1 MRLRNVSLLC
11 AAVLLAACSSA
22 GDTGK
27 NPQDFSNNDAQVLF
41 DPLAITGQAVI
52 PFPFD
57 GLFAGFSSPTL
68 NIPLVDPTDPTAAAN
83 ALPVAANMV
92 DGFSTTASLF
102 IDVTGQLDYNSDPTD
117 AGSVANHLLI
127 INTKTHALLTVANGD
142 FVVQNSLATAH
153 DLATNTDTPIA
164 TQRSRILILLEHP
177 LQPATTYLAA
187 FTKGVKTVQGAGVTA
202 SDEFLIASSATPLD
216 QQTNPALK
224 QFTPPQIATLENL
237 RSQLI
242 YPAVQALGSA
252 PISIPPSQL
261 LLAWTFTTESIGDTL
276 KLIAANP
283 PTSDIG
289 VQVADTRQNTASPG
303 FPGLGDAEVYAG
315 ITKIPY
321 YLNVPATPVPVGSPA
336 TSNSQLPLSGF
347 WHADPNKPT
356 QVPNPVDPKNPSIGK
371 FLGKVPCTAFA
382 AGVTLPDGKTAQP
395 SASTTACFSAL
406 DQSPDN
412 MHIETIP
419 VLMTVPNASSGQTE
433 PANGWPVVIFQHG
446 ITRNRLDMLAVAD
459 GLAKAGFV
467 VVAID
472 LPLHGI
478 TDTDDMPTD
487 ANYSPF
493 YDNQLF
499 AQAAP
504 SLMTTERTFNL
515 DLQNNSTSAPGPD
528 GKIDGSGSHFINLP
542 SLITS
547 RDNIRQA
554 VSDLLTLA
562 NTLKTA
568 GGIAVAG
575 AGPLKIDPTKIR
587 FFGHSLGAIVGST
600 LLGVDNGGL
609 FGAAVLANPG
619 GGIAKLLDASG
630 TIGPNIAGGLAASG
644 VQQGSDDYETFI
656 RFAQQLIDPA
666 DPINYAKLAR
676 ANHKIDMIEV
686 IGDAVVP
693 NSADTTCPAKLSL
706 AGINSPQQL
715 ADDCPSV
722 PLIESGIQP
731 TDPTTGKPIFQ
742 QDVTI
747 EPGYLAGTAP
757 LWAEMVLTPIGPI
770 TPPVAPSANTSGHY
784 VVQFKAD
791 GARHGSVLDP
801 STNPFVTGEMQ
812 CEAASFL
819 ATGGALLP
827 VGCLLAP

>member
-41 DPLAITGQAVI
+41 DPLAITGQTVI

-68 NIPLVDPTDPTAAAN
+68 NIPAADPTNPAN
-83 ALPVAANMV
+83 ALTDAANMV

-102 IDVTGQLDYNSDPTD
+102 IDVTGHIDYSTVC
-117 AGSVANHLLI
+117 SHLLI
-127 INTKTHALLTVANGD
+127 INTKTGIPLKPGTDCTDPASTDSD
-142 FVVQNSLATAH
+142 FVGQNSLATAH
-153 DLATNTDTPIA
+153 DTDTPIA
-164 TQRSRILILLEHP
+164 KQRSRILILLKHP

-187 FTKGVKTVQGAGVTA
+187 FTKGVKTVQGAGVTT
-202 SDEFLIASSATPLD
+202 SDEFLIASSATPVDL
-216 QQTNPALK
+216 QTNPALK
-224 QFTPPQIATLENL
+224 QFTPLQKATLEKL

-276 KLIAANP
+276 NLIAANP
-283 PTSDIG
+283 PTSAIG
-289 VQVADTRQNTASPG
+289 IQVADTGQNTASPG

-321 YLNVPATPVPVGSPA
+321 YLNVPATTVPVGSPA
-336 TSNSQLPLSGF
+336 TSNSELPLSGF
-347 WHADPNKPT
+347 WHADPNRPGQPT
-356 QVPNPVDPKNPSIGK
+356 DTVFAPTANAPLTQQIH
-371 FLGKVPCTAFA
+371 CTAFA
-382 AGVTLPDGKTAQP
+382 AKATLPNGQTLKP
-395 SASTTACFSAL
+395 SLSTTGCFPVL
-406 DQSPDN
+406 DQNTNKPQ
-412 MHIETIP
+412 TIP
-419 VLMTVPNASSGQTE
+419 VLMSVPNATGFPAGM

-504 SLMTTERTFNL
+504 GLTTTERTFNL
-515 DLQNNSTSAPGPD
+515 DLENNSTSAPGPD

-568 GGIAVAG
+568 GNITVAG
-575 AGPLKIDPTKIR
+575 VGPLKIDPTKIR

-600 LLGVDNGGL
+600 LLGVDPGAGNGGAI
-609 FGAAVLANPG
+609 GAAVLANPG

-630 TIGPNIAGGLAASG
+630 T
-644 VQQGSDDYETFI
+644 QGSDDYETFI

-693 NSADTTCPAKLSL
+693 NSADTTCPTTKPDFSDFSL
-706 AGINSPQQL
+706 VGISSPQQL
-715 ADDCPSV
+715 VAKCPAA
-722 PLIESGIQP
+722 PLMENGTQA
-731 TDPTTGKPIFQ
+731 TDSTTGALIFQ

-747 EPGYLAGTAP
+747 EPGYLAGTDP
-757 LWAEMVLTPIGPI
+757 LWMEMGLSKLGPLTPPAV
-770 TPPVAPSANTSGHY
+770 TALSNTGGHY
-784 VVQFKAD
+784 VVQFQAT

-819 ATGGALLP
+819 ATDGAALP
-827 VGCLLAP
+827 VGCLAP

>member
-1 MRLRNVSLLC
+1 MSLRNVSLLC

-27 NPQDFSNNDAQVLF
+27 HPQDFSHNDAQVLF

-83 ALPVAANMV
+83 ALPAAANMV

-102 IDVTGQLDYNSDPTD
+102 IDVTGQLDYSTVP
-117 AGSVANHLLI
+117 SHLLI
-127 INTKTHALLTVANGD
+127 INTKTGVPLTPGTD
-142 FVVQNSLATAH
+142 FMVQNSLATAH
-153 DLATNTDTPIA
+153 DLATNTYTPIA
-164 TQRSRILILLEHP
+164 TQRSRILILLKHP

-187 FTKGVKTVQGAGVTA
+187 LTQGVKTIQGAGVTA
-202 SDEFLIASSATPLD
+202 SDEFRIASSATPVD
-216 QQTNPALK
+216 QQIGAAVS
-224 QFTPPQIATLENL
+224 QFTPQQKATLEAL

-242 YPAVQALGSA
+242 SPAVQALGQLA
-252 PISIPPSQL
+252 HIPASDL

-276 KLIAANP
+276 NLIAANP
-283 PTSDIG
+283 PTSAIG
-289 VQVADTRQNTASPG
+289 VQVADTGQNTASPG
-303 FPGLGDAEVYAG
+303 LPGLGDAEVYAG
-315 ITKIPY
+315 VTQIPY
-321 YLNVPATPVPVGSPA
+321 YLNVPTGPQDPA
-336 TSNSQLPLSGF
+336 ALSGY
-347 WHADPNKPT
+347 WHADPTKPANAVFALT
-356 QVPNPVDPKNPSIGK
+356 QNSPPAQQI
-371 FLGKVPCTAFA
+371 PCAAFA
-382 AGVTLPDGKTAQP
+382 IGATLPDGQTLKP
-395 SASTTACFSAL
+395 SASTTGCFPAL
-406 DQSPDN
+406 DQSSQYK
-412 MHIETIP
+412 HIETIP
-419 VLMTVPNASSGQTE
+419 VLMTVPDATGF
-433 PANGWPVVIFQHG
+433 PAGMPATGWPVVIFQHG

-478 TDTDDMPTD
+478 TDNT
-487 ANYSPF
+487 NPF
-493 YDNQLF
+493 FDNQLF
-499 AQAAP
+499 KGSPAAG
-504 SLMTTERTFNL
+504 LMTTERTFDL

-528 GKIDGSGSHFINLP
+528 GQIDASGTYFINLT

-547 RDNIRQA
+547 RDNSRQA

-575 AGPLKIDPTKIR
+575 VGPLKIDPTKIR

-600 LLGVDNGGL
+600 LLGVDPGAGNGGL
-609 FGAAVLANPG
+609 IGAAVLANPG

-630 TIGPNIAGGLAASG
+630 TFGPIIAAGLAANG

-666 DPINYAKLAR
+666 DPINYAKLASTH
-676 ANHKIDMIEV
+676 HKIDMIEV

-693 NSADTTCPAKLSL
+693 NSADTTCPANLSL
-706 AGINSPQQL
+706 AGITSPQL
-715 ADDCPSV
+715 LSAKCPAV
-722 PLIESGIQP
+722 PLIENGTQA
-731 TDPTTGKPIFQ
+731 TDPTTGALIFQ
-742 QDVTI
+742 QDVTV
-747 EPGYLAGTAP
+747 EPGYLAGTDP
-757 LWAEMVLTPIGPI
+757 LWAAMGLSKIGPI
-770 TPPVAPSANTSGHY
+770 TPPTLTPSANTSGTY
-784 VVQFKAD
+784 VVQFQAN

-801 STNPFVTGEMQ
+801 STNPYVTGEMQ